1 MNTLRIS
8 LLIAAA
14 AAIGAAGSWW
24 AVRQAPAP
32 VVPPALVELESM
44 GHLVSLKVRYA
55 NVIDFTQERT
65 KGIPWTQWELRLG
78 GTHVLLVA
86 RGDCL
91 VGTDLRQARYDKVDA
106 AARTAVLQLA
116 APATLSARV
125 DHRPREQGG
134 SYFYAIQSTG
144 IEPLIPGSA
153 NRIQAIDA
161 ALQQAQQ
168 DLERSCQSTPTLSSA
183 RTHAEAALQALF
195 SATGWKVQLR
205 WPS

>member
-1 MNTLRIS
+1 MHPWRTPLLLVAATAIS
-8 LLIAAA
+8 AAA
-14 AAIGAAGSWW
+14 TWWMVRPTPSPAA
-24 AVRQAPAP
+24 
-32 VVPPALVELESM
+32 PPALMELEGM
-44 GHLVSLKVRYA
+44 GHLVSLKVRTA

-65 KGIPWTQWELRLG
+65 QGIPWTQWELRLG

-91 VGTDLRQARYDKVDA
+91 VGTDLRQARYEAIDA
-106 AARTAVLQLA
+106 TARTATLHVP
-116 APATLSARV
+116 APTVLSARI

-134 SYFYAIQSTG
+134 SYFYAIDSTG
-144 IEPLIPGSA
+144 IEYLIPGSA

-161 ALQQAQQ
+161 ALHRAQQ
-168 DLERSCQSTPTLSSA
+168 DLERSCQSAPSLANA
-183 RTHAEAALQALF
+183 RTHAEAALQSLF